1 MTIRLTSPTG
11 GFQKEYISNEDMVEK
26 LENMDGLPDHIALDG
41 RLTGVFSRMRGQP
54 MNKKVV
60 VLNEALS
67 KAGFK
72 IEENE

>member
-1 MTIRLTSPTG
+1 MIKLTSPTG
-11 GFQKEYISNEDMVEK
+11 GFQREYISPEDMVEK
-26 LENMDGLPDHIALDG
+26 LENMDGMPDNLALDG
-41 RLTGVFSRMRGQP
+41 RITGVFARMKGQP

-72 IEENE
+72 IEENG